1 MDRSLGLSA
10 TQAGV
15 RQQQQLGSCSEVL
28 ASRGSSHL
36 KENITSRDYGA
47 TTFRNSLI
55 NENRNTPKENIQEHT
70 TDKVVLSQHTTQV
83 PTTPGTRTQPTLT
96 PASEGVRE
104 DRPRGTSEK
113 QQPDC
118 ALPSH
123 VTALLTFS
131 KRKRSDRT
139 QTQCSSCWREG
150 FLLPTIYP
158 FKYATVTASSQFY
171 AAHRLPAL

>member
-36 KENITSRDYGA
+36 KENKTSRDYGA

-70 TDKVVLSQHTTQV
+70 TDKVVFNHRAFTTHYTSTYNTRDSN
-83 PTTPGTRTQPTLT
+83 PTNPNACKRG
-96 PASEGVRE
+96 S
-104 DRPRGTSEK
+104 PRGSSEK